1 MDTSRRHH
9 TEVELFA
16 IAANLDLDNVQ
27 PVIVFDATFS
37 VQPNFVFHASVKP
50 DGVQAEREWVAQHDL
65 FS

>member
-27 PVIVFDATFS
+27 PVIVCDAACG
-37 VQPNFVFHASVKP
+37 VKPNLVFHASIKP
-50 DGVQAEREWVAQHDL
+50 NGVQTEREWVAQHDL